1 MSELQMRASDEDRE
15 RIAQQ
20 LQQAFTE
27 GRLDQ
32 FELEERLERA
42 LSAKVHGDLAGLVAD
57 LPAAAPAVQ
66 DVVNLESVHDHIRR
80 TGDWA
85 VPRRMRIATKH
96 GSVHLDFSEAVVP
109 HRVVEIELDLKY
121 GAAKIILPPGA
132 SADIDRY
139 RSDWGNTSVTDVPG
153 RRQPGA
159 LHVVITGHNKYGGL
173 TVRYPRK
180 RWFTQS

>member
-1 MSELQMRASDEDRE
+1 MRASDADRE
-15 RIAQQ
+15 RITQQ

-42 LSAKVHGDLAGLVAD
+42 LSAKVYGDLAALVDD
-57 LPAAAPAVQ
+57 LPAAAAGPARDEVT
-66 DVVNLESVHDHIRR
+66 LESTHDSIRR

-85 VPRRMRIATKH
+85 VPRRLRIASKH
-96 GSVHLDFSEAVVP
+96 GAVHLDFTEAVVP
-109 HRVVEIELDLKY
+109 HRVVEVAFDLKY
-121 GAAKIILPPGA
+121 GAAKIVLPPGA
-132 SADIDRY
+132 SADIDGF
-139 RSDWGNTSVTDVPG
+139 RSDWGSTSVADVPG
-153 RRQPGA
+153 RQQPGA
-159 LHVVITGHNKYGGL
+159 LHLVIVGQSKYGGL